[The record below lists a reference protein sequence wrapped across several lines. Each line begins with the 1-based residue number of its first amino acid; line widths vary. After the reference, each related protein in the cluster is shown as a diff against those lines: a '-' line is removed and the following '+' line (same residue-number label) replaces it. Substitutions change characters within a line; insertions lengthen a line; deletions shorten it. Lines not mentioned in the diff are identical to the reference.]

1 LAILLLHMFGYI
13 LTCVQNCQPA
23 DRSRLHLTQQVT
35 NRKVAIIAFILLL
48 FIGFSHSSA
57 CYAQK
62 NGQTMDVGEALG
74 DKYYDALEYLERN
87 VWIYDTLVKA
97 NIAPELA
104 YAVVFPSLTRYS
116 ALKDIVETSGM
127 KTLYVQSGRKYAKYT
142 VGRFQMKPSFA
153 ELVER
158 NVLRYKL
165 WDYKFKLT
173 NNSKARSERAKR
185 LDSQEWQVQ
194 YLILYLKVMDK
205 RFSHLKWK
213 TPEDKVRFYATAFN
227 VGFNKNERT
236 IKYLMSRRSI
246 LKRSKDMKSKVRHG
260 DIAAWFYVND
270 GYRFKSTI
278 NMLPIAEPKVSDKD
292 K

>member
-1 LAILLLHMFGYI
+1 
-13 LTCVQNCQPA
+13 
-23 DRSRLHLTQQVT
+23 
-35 NRKVAIIAFILLL
+35 
-48 FIGFSHSSA
+48 
-57 CYAQK
+57 
-62 NGQTMDVGEALG
+62 MDVGLALG

-97 NIAPELA
+97 NIAPDLA
-104 YAVVFPSLTRYS
+104 YSVVFPSLTRYS
-116 ALKDIVETSGM
+116 ALKDIMETGGM
-127 KTLYVQSGRKYAKYT
+127 KTLYVQSGRKYAKYA
-142 VGRFQMKPSFA
+142 VGRFQMKPAFA

-158 NVLRYKL
+158 NVLRYKI

-173 NNSKARSERAKR
+173 NNAKSRSERAKR

-194 YLILYLKVMDK
+194 YLILYIKVMDK

-213 TPEDKVRFYATAFN
+213 SPEDKVRFYATAFN

-260 DIAAWFYVND
+260 DIAAWFYEND
-270 GYRFKSTI
+270 GYRFKSSI
-278 NMLPIAEPKVSDKD
+278 SILPLPEEKASEKNR
-292 K
+292 

>member
-1 LAILLLHMFGYI
+1 MLAYI
-13 LTCVQNCQPA
+13 PTCVQNFQPA
-23 DRSRLHLTQQVT
+23 DKSRLSLTHQVVCKKAV
-35 NRKVAIIAFILLL
+35 RIAFVILL
-48 FIGFSHSSA
+48 FITFSHNFL
-57 CYAQK
+57 CYGQK
-62 NGQTMDVGEALG
+62 EGQTLDIGVALG

-97 NIAPELA
+97 NISPELA

-116 ALKDIVETSGM
+116 AIKDIMETGGM

-158 NVLRYKL
+158 NVIRYKI

-173 NNSKARSERAKR
+173 NNAKSRSERAKR
-185 LDSQEWQVQ
+185 LDSPQWQVQ
-194 YLILYLKVMDK
+194 YLILYIKVMDK

-260 DIAAWFYVND
+260 DIAGWFYEND
-270 GYRFKSTI
+270 GYRFKSDI
-278 NMLPIAEPKVSDKD
+278 NILPLHETKVSDKD
-292 K
+292 Q